1 MIYFTSDTHFNHTN
15 IIRYCNRPFN
25 CVDEMNNSLVQNW
38 NKIITNNDVVYHL
51 GDFALGM
58 KEQANDIIKKLK
70 GTIYLIRGNHDNW
83 SLKTYEKFGF
93 YVLKN
98 APIRLD
104 EYKLILSHVPIP
116 DCQIPNGFTNIHGH
130 IHNKNLYECG
140 EGYEPSSYSLDKHIN
155 ISCDVTNFKPV
166 SIEKILEIKEH

>member
-116 DCQIPNGFTNIHGH
+116 DCQIPNGFTNIA
-130 IHNKNLYECG
+130 Y
-140 EGYEPSSYSLDKHIN
+140 
-155 ISCDVTNFKPV
+155 
-166 SIEKILEIKEH
+166 

>member
-51 GDFALGM
+51 GDLALGM
-58 KEQANDIIKKLK
+58 KEQANDLIKKLK

-93 YVLKN
+93 YVQ
-98 APIRLD
+98 LD
-104 EYKLILSHVPIP
+104 
-116 DCQIPNGFTNIHGH
+116 
-130 IHNKNLYECG
+130 
-140 EGYEPSSYSLDKHIN
+140 
-155 ISCDVTNFKPV
+155 
-166 SIEKILEIKEH
+166 